1 MYKIKKINIKDQ
13 DYPENLLNIFD
24 PPKILYVIGNEKIL
38 KEKSIAMIG
47 CRQCSEYGKQQ
58 AYKFGYQLAEKGI
71 NIVSGLARGI
81 DTYSHTAVIA
91 CINKVAEKEKIGKA
105 IAVIGSGL
113 DIIYPPENKRLYE
126 AILQTGGVIISEY
139 PLGTKPEKHHFPKRN
154 RIISGLSSGV
164 LIIEAKK
171 VSGTQITVDYALEQG
186 KDVYAIPGDI
196 SKETSVG
203 TNELIKEGAIP
214 ITSVDDFCNL

>member
-81 DTYSHTAVIA
+81 DTYSHTGVIA